1 MNYALIGL
9 ISAVIS
15 FVGSQVLLRLSHR
28 FRIYPGIRDRDVHT
42 TPTPRLGG
50 VAIVL
55 GLAAGLIVAA
65 FLPVFGK
72 IYVDPLPV
80 IGIGI
85 GIALMSIVGVI
96 DDVVDL
102 NWLVKLAAQII
113 AAGVLAWSGIQI
125 VSLPFG
131 TIALLSPTMSLV
143 LTVIAVVL
151 VMNAINF
158 IDGLDGLVAGVTLIA
173 GSVFFLYSY
182 YLATGPG
189 QTNYFN
195 LSTLLTA
202 ALSGALIGFLPVNW
216 HPAKMFMG
224 DSGALVIGLVLSAS
238 TISVTSQVDPTR
250 IDPGQ
255 FVPAFIPLV
264 LPLAVLVVP
273 LVDFALAVTRRIING
288 RSPFAADRKHLHHRL
303 LDMGHTHFQAVLIL
317 YAWTLVVAVGALL
330 FMFVDWPVA
339 TGIMVLGLIVTTV
352 LTIAPLGRQKPIN
365 LFGDIPE
372 ETTND

>member
-9 ISAVIS
+9 VAAAIS
-15 FVGSQVLLRLSHR
+15 FGGSQLLLKLSHR
-28 FRIYPGIRDRDVHT
+28 FKIYPGIRDRDVHT

-50 VAIVL
+50 VAIVIGL
-55 GLAAGLIVAA
+55 GGALTIAA
-65 FLPVFGK
+65 FLPVFAK
-72 IYVDPLPV
+72 VFVNPMPV

-85 GIALMSIVGVI
+85 AIVLMAVVGII
-96 DDVVDL
+96 DDLVDL
-102 NWLVKLAAQII
+102 NWLVKLGAQLV

-131 TIALLSPTMSLV
+131 GIALLSPTMSLV
-143 LTVIAVVL
+143 LTVFAVVL

-173 GSVFFLYSY
+173 GSVFFIYSHL
-182 YLATGPG
+182 LATGPG
-189 QTNYFN
+189 QTSYFN
-195 LSTLLTA
+195 LATLLTA
-202 ALSGALIGFLPVNW
+202 ALCGALIGFLPVNW

-224 DSGALVIGLVLSAS
+224 DSGALVIGLVLAAS
-238 TISVTSQVDPTR
+238 TISVTGQVDPTR

-255 FVPAFIPLV
+255 LVPAFIPLA

-273 LVDFALAVTRRIING
+273 LVDFVLAVSRRIING
-288 RSPFAADRKHLHHRL
+288 RSPFSADRKHLHHRL

-317 YAWTLVVAVGALL
+317 YAWTIVVAVGALS
-330 FMFVDWPVA
+330 FMFIDAPLA
-339 TGIMVLGLIVTTV
+339 AGMVVVGLVVTTI
-352 LTIAPLGRQKPIN
+352 LTIAPLGRKKPIN

-372 ETTND
+372 DAND

>member
-9 ISAVIS
+9 VAAAIS
-15 FVGSQVLLRLSHR
+15 FGGSQLLLKLSHR
-28 FRIYPGIRDRDVHT
+28 FKIYPGIRDRDVHT

-55 GLAAGLIVAA
+55 GLGGALTVAA
-65 FLPVFGK
+65 FLPVFDK
-72 IYVDPLPV
+72 VFVNPMPV
-80 IGIGI
+80 VGI
-85 GIALMSIVGVI
+85 GIAIVLMAVVGII
-96 DDVVDL
+96 DDLVDL
-102 NWLVKLAAQII
+102 NWLVKLGAQLI

-131 TIALLSPTMSLV
+131 GIALLSPTMSLV
-143 LTVIAVVL
+143 LTVFAVVL

-173 GSVFFLYSY
+173 GSVFFIYSHL
-182 YLATGPG
+182 LATGPG
-189 QTNYFN
+189 QTSYFN
-195 LSTLLTA
+195 LATLLTA
-202 ALSGALIGFLPVNW
+202 ALCGALIGFLPVNW

-224 DSGALVIGLVLSAS
+224 DSGALVIGLVLAAS
-238 TISVTSQVDPTR
+238 TISVTGQVDPTR

-255 FVPAFIPLV
+255 LVPAFIPLA

-273 LVDFALAVTRRIING
+273 LVDFVLAVSRRIING
-288 RSPFAADRKHLHHRL
+288 RSPFSADRKHLHHRL

-317 YAWTLVVAVGALL
+317 YAWTLVVAVGALS
-330 FMFVDWPVA
+330 FMFIDAPLA
-339 TGIMVLGLIVTTV
+339 AGMVVVGLVVTTV
-352 LTIAPLGRQKPIN
+352 LTIAPLGRKKPIN

-372 ETTND
+372 DTND

>member
-9 ISAVIS
+9 VAAAIS
-15 FVGSQVLLRLSHR
+15 FGGSQLLLKLSHR
-28 FRIYPGIRDRDVHT
+28 FKIYPGIRDRDVHT

-55 GLAAGLIVAA
+55 GLGGALTVAA
-65 FLPVFGK
+65 FLPVFDK
-72 IYVDPLPV
+72 VFVNPMPV
-80 IGIGI
+80 V
-85 GIALMSIVGVI
+85 GIAIAIVLMAVVGII
-96 DDVVDL
+96 DDLVDL
-102 NWLVKLAAQII
+102 NWLVKLGAQLI

-131 TIALLSPTMSLV
+131 GIALLSPTMSLV
-143 LTVIAVVL
+143 LTVFAVVL

-173 GSVFFLYSY
+173 GSVFFIYSHL
-182 YLATGPG
+182 LAMGPG
-189 QTNYFN
+189 QTSYFN
-195 LSTLLTA
+195 LATLLTA
-202 ALSGALIGFLPVNW
+202 ALCGALIGFLPVNW

-224 DSGALVIGLVLSAS
+224 DSGALVIGLVLAAS
-238 TISVTSQVDPTR
+238 TISVTGQVDPTR

-255 FVPAFIPLV
+255 LVPAFIPLA

-273 LVDFALAVTRRIING
+273 LVDFVLAVSRRIING
-288 RSPFAADRKHLHHRL
+288 RSPFSADRKHLHHRL

-317 YAWTLVVAVGALL
+317 YAWTLVVAVGALS
-330 FMFVDWPVA
+330 FMFIDAPLA
-339 TGIMVLGLIVTTV
+339 AGMVVVGLVVTTV
-352 LTIAPLGRQKPIN
+352 LTIAPLGRKKPIN

-372 ETTND
+372 DTND

>member
-1 MNYALIGL
+1 MNYAIIGL

-28 FRIYPGIRDRDVHT
+28 FKIYPGIRDRDVHT

-50 VAIVL
+50 VAIVVGL
-55 GLAAGLIVAA
+55 GAGLIVAA
-65 FLPVFGK
+65 FLPVFDS
-72 IYVDPLPV
+72 VFVNPMPV

-85 GIALMSIVGVI
+85 GIVLMAVVGVI
-96 DDVVDL
+96 DDLIDL
-102 NWLVKLAAQII
+102 NWLVKLGVQLI
-113 AAGVLAWSGIQI
+113 AAGILAWSGIQI

-131 TIALLSPTMSLV
+131 VIALLSPSMSLV
-143 LTVIAVVL
+143 LTVFSVVL

-182 YLATGPG
+182 YLAAGPG
-189 QTNYFN
+189 QTSYFN
-195 LSTLLTA
+195 LATLLTA
-202 ALSGALIGFLPVNW
+202 ALCGALIGFLPVNW

-224 DSGALVIGLVLSAS
+224 DSGALVIGLVLAAS
-238 TISVTSQVDPTR
+238 TISVTGQIDPTR

-255 FVPAFIPLV
+255 LVPAFIPLA

-273 LVDFALAVTRRIING
+273 LVDFVLAVTRRILNG
-288 RSPFAADRKHLHHRL
+288 RSPFSADRKHLHHRL

-330 FMFVDWPVA
+330 FMFVDWPLA
-339 TGIMVLGLIVTTV
+339 TGIVVAGLIVTTV
-352 LTIAPLGRQKPIN
+352 LTIAPLGREKPIN

-372 ETTND
+372 ENND

>member
-1 MNYALIGL
+1 MNYLIIGCVAA
-9 ISAVIS
+9 IVS
-15 FVGSQVLLRLSHR
+15 FFGSHALLRVSHR
-28 FRIYPGIRDRDVHT
+28 FAIYAVIRDRDVHS

-55 GLAAGLIVAA
+55 GLGSALIAAT
-65 FLPVFGK
+65 FLPVFAPVFVN
-72 IYVDPLPV
+72 ITPV

-85 GIALMSIVGVI
+85 GILLMAVVGVI
-96 DDVVDL
+96 DDIIDL
-102 NWLVKLAAQII
+102 NWLVKLGAQLI
-113 AAGVLAWSGIQI
+113 AAGVLAWCGVQI

-131 TIALLSPTMSLV
+131 FIALLSPTMSLV
-143 LTVIAVVL
+143 LTVFAVVL

-173 GSVFFLYSY
+173 GTVFFIYSY
-182 YLATGPG
+182 ILSNGPG
-189 QTNYFN
+189 QTSYFN

-202 ALSGALIGFLPVNW
+202 ALCGALIGFLPVNW

-224 DSGALVIGLVLSAS
+224 DSGALVIGLVLAAS
-238 TISVTSQVDPTR
+238 TILVTGQVDPTR

-255 FVPAFIPLV
+255 FVPAFIPLA

-273 LVDFALAVTRRIING
+273 LVDFVLAVTRRILNG

-317 YAWTLVVAVGALL
+317 YAWTVVVAVGALL
-330 FMFVDWPVA
+330 FMFVDAPVA
-339 TGIMVLGLIVTTV
+339 TGIVGVGLVVTTI
-352 LTIAPLGRQKPIN
+352 LTIAPLGREKPIN
-365 LFGDIPE
+365 LFGDILE
-372 ETTND
+372 DTHE

>member
-9 ISAVIS
+9 VAAAIS
-15 FVGSQVLLRLSHR
+15 FGGSQLLLKLSHR
-28 FRIYPGIRDRDVHT
+28 FKIYPGIRDRDVHT

-50 VAIVL
+50 VAIVIGL
-55 GLAAGLIVAA
+55 GGALTIAA
-65 FLPVFGK
+65 FLPVFAK
-72 IYVDPLPV
+72 VFVNPMPV

-85 GIALMSIVGVI
+85 AIVLMAVVGII
-96 DDVVDL
+96 DDLVDL
-102 NWLVKLAAQII
+102 NWLVKLGAQLV

-131 TIALLSPTMSLV
+131 GIALLSPTMSLV
-143 LTVIAVVL
+143 LTVFAVVL

-173 GSVFFLYSY
+173 GSVFFIYSHL
-182 YLATGPG
+182 LATGPG
-189 QTNYFN
+189 QTSYFN
-195 LSTLLTA
+195 LATLLTA
-202 ALSGALIGFLPVNW
+202 ALCGALIGFLPVNW

-224 DSGALVIGLVLSAS
+224 DSGALVIGLVLAAS
-238 TISVTSQVDPTR
+238 TISVTGQVDPTR

-255 FVPAFIPLV
+255 LVPAFIPLA

-273 LVDFALAVTRRIING
+273 LVDFVLAVSRRIING
-288 RSPFAADRKHLHHRL
+288 RSPFSADRKHLHHRL

-317 YAWTLVVAVGALL
+317 YAWTIVVAVGALS
-330 FMFVDWPVA
+330 FMFIDAPLA
-339 TGIMVLGLIVTTV
+339 AGMVVVGLVVTTI
-352 LTIAPLGRQKPIN
+352 LTIAPLGRKKPIN

-372 ETTND
+372 DTND

>member
-9 ISAVIS
+9 VAAAIS
-15 FVGSQVLLRLSHR
+15 FGGSQLLLKLSHR
-28 FRIYPGIRDRDVHT
+28 FKIYPGIRDRDVHT

-50 VAIVL
+50 VAIVIGL
-55 GLAAGLIVAA
+55 GGALTIAA
-65 FLPVFGK
+65 FLPVFAK
-72 IYVDPLPV
+72 VFVNPMPV

-85 GIALMSIVGVI
+85 AIVLMAVVGII
-96 DDVVDL
+96 DDLVDL
-102 NWLVKLAAQII
+102 NWLVKLGAQLV

-131 TIALLSPTMSLV
+131 GIALLSPTMSLV
-143 LTVIAVVL
+143 LTVFAVVL

-173 GSVFFLYSY
+173 GSVFFIYSHL
-182 YLATGPG
+182 LATGPG
-189 QTNYFN
+189 QTSYFN
-195 LSTLLTA
+195 LATLLTA
-202 ALSGALIGFLPVNW
+202 ALCGALIGFLPVNW

-224 DSGALVIGLVLSAS
+224 DSGALVIGLVLAAS
-238 TISVTSQVDPTR
+238 TISVTGQVDPTR

-255 FVPAFIPLV
+255 LVPAFIPLA

-273 LVDFALAVTRRIING
+273 LVDFALAVSRRIING
-288 RSPFAADRKHLHHRL
+288 RSPFSADRKHLHHRL

-317 YAWTLVVAVGALL
+317 YAWTIVVAVGALS
-330 FMFVDWPVA
+330 FMFIDAPLAAGMVA
-339 TGIMVLGLIVTTV
+339 VGLVVTTI
-352 LTIAPLGRQKPIN
+352 LTIAPLGRKKPIN

-372 ETTND
+372 DTND

>member
-9 ISAVIS
+9 VAAAIS
-15 FVGSQVLLRLSHR
+15 FGGSQLLLKLSHR
-28 FRIYPGIRDRDVHT
+28 FKIYPGIRDRDVHT

-55 GLAAGLIVAA
+55 GLGGALTVAA
-65 FLPVFGK
+65 FLPVFDK
-72 IYVDPLPV
+72 VFVNPMPV
-80 IGIGI
+80 VGI
-85 GIALMSIVGVI
+85 GIAIVLMAVVGII
-96 DDVVDL
+96 DDLVDL
-102 NWLVKLAAQII
+102 NWLVKLGAQLI

-131 TIALLSPTMSLV
+131 GIALLSPTMSLV
-143 LTVIAVVL
+143 LTVFAVVL

-173 GSVFFLYSY
+173 GSVFFIYSHL
-182 YLATGPG
+182 LAMGPG
-189 QTNYFN
+189 QTSYFN
-195 LSTLLTA
+195 LATLLTA
-202 ALSGALIGFLPVNW
+202 ALCGALIGFLPVNW

-224 DSGALVIGLVLSAS
+224 DSGALVIGLVLAAS
-238 TISVTSQVDPTR
+238 TISVTGQVDPTR

-255 FVPAFIPLV
+255 LVPAFIPLA

-273 LVDFALAVTRRIING
+273 LVDFVLAVSRRIING
-288 RSPFAADRKHLHHRL
+288 RSPFSADRKHLHHRL

-317 YAWTLVVAVGALL
+317 YAWTLVVAVGALS
-330 FMFVDWPVA
+330 FMFIDAPLA
-339 TGIMVLGLIVTTV
+339 AGMVVVGLVVTTV
-352 LTIAPLGRQKPIN
+352 LTIAPLGRKKPIN

-372 ETTND
+372 DTND

>member
-1 MNYALIGL
+1 MNYLLIGVVA
-9 ISAVIS
+9 AVIS
-15 FVGSQVLLRLSHR
+15 FVGSQVLLKLSHR
-28 FRIYPGIRDRDVHT
+28 FKIYPGIRERDVHS

-55 GLAAGLIVAA
+55 GLGAALIVAA
-65 FLPVFGK
+65 ILPVFNE
-72 IYVDPLPV
+72 VFVNPMPV

-85 GIALMSIVGVI
+85 AIVLMAIVGIV
-96 DDVVDL
+96 DDLIDL
-102 NWLVKLAAQII
+102 NWLVKLGAQLI
-113 AAGVLAWSGIQI
+113 AAGILAWSGVQI

-131 TIALLSPTMSLV
+131 VVALLSPTMSLV
-143 LTVIAVVL
+143 LTVFAVVL

-173 GSVFFLYSY
+173 GSVFFIYSH

-189 QTNYFN
+189 QTSYFN
-195 LSTLLTA
+195 LATLLTA
-202 ALSGALIGFLPVNW
+202 ALCGALIGFLPVNW

-224 DSGALVIGLVLSAS
+224 DSGALVIGLVLAAS
-238 TISVTSQVDPTR
+238 TISVTGQIDPTR

-255 FVPAFIPLV
+255 LVPAFIPLA

-273 LVDFALAVTRRIING
+273 LVDFVLAVTRRILNG
-288 RSPFAADRKHLHHRL
+288 RSPFSADRKHLHHRL

-317 YAWTLVVAVGALL
+317 YAWTIVVAVGALL
-330 FMFVDWPVA
+330 FMFIDAAIA
-339 TGIMVLGLIVTTV
+339 TGIVGAGLVITTI
-352 LTIAPLGRQKPIN
+352 LTIAPLGREKPIN

-372 ETTND
+372 DPR

>member
-1 MNYALIGL
+1 VNYALIGL
-9 ISAVIS
+9 VAAAIS
-15 FVGSQVLLRLSHR
+15 FAGSQLLLKLSHR
-28 FRIYPGIRDRDVHT
+28 FKIYPGIRDRDVHT

-55 GLAAGLIVAA
+55 GLGGALTVAA
-65 FLPVFGK
+65 FLPVFAT
-72 IYVDPLPV
+72 VFVNPMPV
-80 IGIGI
+80 V
-85 GIALMSIVGVI
+85 GIAIAIVLMAVVGII
-96 DDVVDL
+96 DDLVDL
-102 NWLVKLAAQII
+102 NWLVKLGAQLI

-131 TIALLSPTMSLV
+131 GIALLSPTMSLV
-143 LTVIAVVL
+143 LTVFAVVL

-173 GSVFFLYSY
+173 GSVFFIYSHL
-182 YLATGPG
+182 LATGPG
-189 QTNYFN
+189 QTSYFN
-195 LSTLLTA
+195 LATLLTA
-202 ALSGALIGFLPVNW
+202 ALCGALIGFLPVNW

-224 DSGALVIGLVLSAS
+224 DSGALVIGLVLAAS
-238 TISVTSQVDPTR
+238 TISVTGQVDPTR

-255 FVPAFIPLV
+255 LVPAFIPLA

-273 LVDFALAVTRRIING
+273 LVDFALAVSRRIING
-288 RSPFAADRKHLHHRL
+288 RSPFSADRKHLHHRL

-330 FMFVDWPVA
+330 FMFIPA
-339 TGIMVLGLIVTTV
+339 PLAAGMVVVGLVVTTV
-352 LTIAPLGRQKPIN
+352 LTIAPLGRKKPIN

-372 ETTND
+372 DTND

>member
-1 MNYALIGL
+1 MNYLIIGCVAA
-9 ISAVIS
+9 IIS
-15 FVGSQVLLRLSHR
+15 FLGSHALLRLSHR
-28 FRIYPGIRDRDVHT
+28 FGIYPGIRDRDVHS

-55 GLAAGLIVAA
+55 GLGSALIAAT
-65 FLPVFGK
+65 FLPVFAPVFVN
-72 IYVDPLPV
+72 IMPV

-85 GIALMSIVGVI
+85 GILLMAVVGVI
-96 DDVVDL
+96 DDLIDL
-102 NWLVKLAAQII
+102 NWLVKLGAQLI
-113 AAGVLAWSGIQI
+113 AAGVLAWCGVQI

-131 TIALLSPTMSLV
+131 FIALLSPTMSLV
-143 LTVIAVVL
+143 LTVFAVVL

-173 GSVFFLYSY
+173 GTVFFIYSY
-182 YLATGPG
+182 ILSNGPG
-189 QTNYFN
+189 QTSYFN

-202 ALSGALIGFLPVNW
+202 ALCGALIGFLPVNW

-224 DSGALVIGLVLSAS
+224 DSGALVIGLVLATS
-238 TISVTSQVDPTR
+238 TILVTGQVDPTR

-255 FVPAFIPLV
+255 FVPAFIPLA

-273 LVDFALAVTRRIING
+273 LVDFVLAVTRRIVNG

-317 YAWTLVVAVGALL
+317 YAWTIVVAVGALL
-330 FMFVDWPVA
+330 FMFVDAPVA
-339 TGIMVLGLIVTTV
+339 TGIVVVGLVVTTI
-352 LTIAPLGRQKPIN
+352 LTIAPLGREKPIN
-365 LFGDIPE
+365 LFGDILE
-372 ETTND
+372 DTHE

>member
-9 ISAVIS
+9 VAAAIS
-15 FVGSQVLLRLSHR
+15 FGGSQLLLKLSHR
-28 FRIYPGIRDRDVHT
+28 FKIYPGIRDRDVHT

-55 GLAAGLIVAA
+55 GLGGALTVAA
-65 FLPVFGK
+65 FLPVFDK
-72 IYVDPLPV
+72 VFVNPMPV
-80 IGIGI
+80 VGI
-85 GIALMSIVGVI
+85 GIAIVLMAVVGII
-96 DDVVDL
+96 DDLVDL
-102 NWLVKLAAQII
+102 NWLVKLGAQLI

-131 TIALLSPTMSLV
+131 GIALLSPTMSLV
-143 LTVIAVVL
+143 LTVFAVVL

-173 GSVFFLYSY
+173 GSVFFIYSHL
-182 YLATGPG
+182 LATGSG
-189 QTNYFN
+189 QTSYFN
-195 LSTLLTA
+195 LATLLTA
-202 ALSGALIGFLPVNW
+202 ALCGALIGFLPVNW

-224 DSGALVIGLVLSAS
+224 DSGALVIGLVLAAS
-238 TISVTSQVDPTR
+238 TISVTGQVDPTR

-255 FVPAFIPLV
+255 LVPAFIPLA

-273 LVDFALAVTRRIING
+273 LVDFVLAVSRRIING
-288 RSPFAADRKHLHHRL
+288 RSPFSADRKHLHHRL

-317 YAWTLVVAVGALL
+317 YAWTLVVAVGALS
-330 FMFVDWPVA
+330 FMFIDAPLA
-339 TGIMVLGLIVTTV
+339 AGMVVVGLVVTTV
-352 LTIAPLGRQKPIN
+352 LTIAPLGRKKPIN

-372 ETTND
+372 DTND